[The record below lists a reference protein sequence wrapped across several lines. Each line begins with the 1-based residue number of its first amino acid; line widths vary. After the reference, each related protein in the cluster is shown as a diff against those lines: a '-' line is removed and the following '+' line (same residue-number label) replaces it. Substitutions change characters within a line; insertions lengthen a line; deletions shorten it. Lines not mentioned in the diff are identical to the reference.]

1 MEAYEREAFDVVLM
15 DIQMPVMGGV
25 EATKAIRERERA
37 AGSRTAIIALT
48 AHAMKGDRQ
57 RYLKAGMD
65 GYVSK
70 PVCREELREAIERV
84 TSTDVTP

>member
-1 MEAYEREAFDVVLM
+1 
-15 DIQMPVMGGV
+15 
-25 EATKAIRERERA
+25 
-37 AGSRTAIIALT
+37 
-48 AHAMKGDRQ
+48 MKGDRQ